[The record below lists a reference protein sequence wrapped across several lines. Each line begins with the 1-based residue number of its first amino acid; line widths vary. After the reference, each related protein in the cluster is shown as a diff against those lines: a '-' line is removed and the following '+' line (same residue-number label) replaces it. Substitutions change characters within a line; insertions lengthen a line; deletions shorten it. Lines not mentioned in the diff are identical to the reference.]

1 MTDIDRLEAG
11 YSDRALLGGSPT
23 DRAVW
28 LLHSE
33 GWTDDATALLAEVDR
48 LTADLLYLSRMSS
61 DQKAEVD
68 RLTAEVVVE
77 VQEVAD
83 TIPIAC
89 RAAVKDERARIW
101 EAVIR
106 LPTRGRHPTEIKGA
120 VLDIVEPGRLQP
132 HPGGIE
138 QFQDEDR

>member
-68 RLTAEVVVE
+68 RLTEE
-77 VQEVAD
+77 LQR
-83 TIPIAC
+83 TIHDGYG
-89 RAAVKDERARIW
+89 VDDERARIA
-101 EAVIR
+101 EAVRR
-106 LPTRGRHPTEIKGA
+106 LTGVGSRDGNTISRAA
-120 VLDIVEPGRLQP
+120 VLAVVEGER
-132 HPGGIE
+132 
-138 QFQDEDR
+138 